1 MNNRRLNV
9 RDDVK
14 LRLEV
19 IRESLAGVILD
30 NEDMSKVTGGCG
42 GICYITCS
50 YYCESSCMES
60 CMTYSDYDPINGGL
74 RGGYCALLPSQNVG
88 NWYNK
93 MRYPYAR

>member
-1 MNNRRLNV
+1 MNNRRLNI

-50 YYCESSCMES
+50 YYCESSCMGS
-60 CMTYSDYDPINGGL
+60 CMTFSDYDPNTGGL
-74 RGGYCALLPSQNVG
+74 RGPYCAQLPKQNQLD
-88 NWYNK
+88 W
-93 MRYPYAR
+93 RHIIRYAR